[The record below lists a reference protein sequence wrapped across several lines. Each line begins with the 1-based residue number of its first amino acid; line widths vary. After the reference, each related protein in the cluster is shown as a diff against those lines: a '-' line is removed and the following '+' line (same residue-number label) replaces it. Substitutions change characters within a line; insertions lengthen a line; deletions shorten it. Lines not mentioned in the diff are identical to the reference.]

1 MFLNKAET
9 EKHILGILVKQ
20 LIKFEELPMFKQ
32 K

>member
-9 EKHILGILVKQ
+9 EKHILGNMVKQ
-20 LIKFEELPMFKQ
+20 LIKFEELLMYRQ